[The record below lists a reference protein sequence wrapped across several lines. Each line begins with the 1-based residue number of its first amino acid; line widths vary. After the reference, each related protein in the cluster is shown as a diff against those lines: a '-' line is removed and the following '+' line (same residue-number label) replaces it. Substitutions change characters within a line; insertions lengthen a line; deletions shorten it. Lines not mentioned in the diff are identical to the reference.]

1 MLSISSWHRRI
12 TGSAGCTRK
21 EFDGTTADGSKEEN
35 LFIRQFSTLWQGV
48 DPFFLLNIRIK
59 VVNPKRAQTRLEII
73 IACSIHGITAAR
85 ITIYPA
91 LNGDPKIRGNVSIF
105 RPGSQQQRK
114 VIA

>member
-48 DPFFLLNIRIK
+48 DPFF
-59 VVNPKRAQTRLEII
+59 
-73 IACSIHGITAAR
+73 
-85 ITIYPA
+85 
-91 LNGDPKIRGNVSIF
+91 
-105 RPGSQQQRK
+105 
-114 VIA
+114 